1 MCMHLYCAHQGHFV
15 LPLNNSNF
23 IRKCNISMN
32 LSLSA
37 VDQNHGQ
44 HLSANLC
51 DILVDYAEILF
62 ILLFHFV
69 LTDIKDMVENV

>member
-1 MCMHLYCAHQGHFV
+1 
-15 LPLNNSNF
+15 
-23 IRKCNISMN
+23 MN

-51 DILVDYAEILF
+51 DIEILVDYAEILF
-62 ILLFHFV
+62 ILPFHFV
-69 LTDIKDMVENV
+69 LTDIKDKPENLS